1 MSTIIERVDSIEKKI
16 EMPLKQAG
24 ADTMSTTLVLIL
36 VGGLLAAGLFIAS
49 RWKRYRIRQTGTMV
63 MANVTEVRSWQDM
76 LARADYSLKTMS
88 PFVNGRWRYEISA
101 EWTDPNT
108 WKSYVFTSGIKNGL
122 PPYQRGDSLPAYIS
136 PRGTY
141 LELYPLFAQ
150 INDKLFRWLERTV
163 HWNQTVHA

>member
-1 MSTIIERVDSIEKKI
+1 
-16 EMPLKQAG
+16 MPHKQAG
-24 ADTMSTTLVLIL
+24 ADTMSTTLVLII

-63 MANVTEVRSWQDM
+63 MATVTEVRSWQDM
-76 LARADYSLKTMS
+76 LSRADYSLQKTMN

-108 WKSYVFTSGIKNGL
+108 GKSYVFTSGIKNGL

-141 LELYPLFAQ
+141 LELYPIFAQ
-150 INDKLFRWLERTV
+150 ISDKLFRWLERTV
-163 HWNQTVHA
+163 LGTRL

>member
-1 MSTIIERVDSIEKKI
+1 
-16 EMPLKQAG
+16 
-24 ADTMSTTLVLIL
+24 MSTTLVLIL

-76 LARADYSLKTMS
+76 LARADYSLKTTM
-88 PFVNGRWRYEISA
+88 PFVNGRWRYDISA

-108 WKSYVFTSGIKNGL
+108 GKSYVFTSGIRNGL
-122 PPYQRGDSLPAYIS
+122 PPYQRGDFLPAYIS

-141 LELYPLFAQ
+141 LELHPLFAHM
-150 INDKLFRWLERTV
+150 NDKLFRWLERTV

>member
-1 MSTIIERVDSIEKKI
+1 
-16 EMPLKQAG
+16 
-24 ADTMSTTLVLIL
+24 MSTTLVVMI

-49 RWKRYRIRQTGTMV
+49 RWKRYRIRQTATMV

-76 LARADYSLKTMS
+76 LARADASLQTMH

-101 EWTDPNT
+101 EWTDPHSGN
-108 WKSYVFTSGIKNGL
+108 SYGFTSGIKNGL

-141 LELYPLFAQ
+141 LELHPLLAHLS
-150 INDKLFRWLERTV
+150 DKLFRWLERTV
-163 HWNQTVHA
+163 P